1 MIKKWKTISSE
12 YIYMHRPWGVLR
24 KDHVQTSSGF
34 DIPNYYVL
42 EYPDWVNVLGIT
54 TDNQIVLIKQY
65 RHALGVI
72 AFELPAG
79 VIDEG
84 EEPLVAAKRE
94 MLEETGYGNGEWKAY
109 MQLCANPA
117 THTNLTHC
125 FIATGLEKVQE
136 QELENSEEIEVQL
149 FELADVKQILLNNE
163 MPQALQAAA
172 LWRFIAEMA

>member
-12 YIYMHRPWGVLR
+12 YIHKHEPWGVFR

-34 DIPNYYVL
+34 DIPDYYVI

-54 TDNQIVLIKQY
+54 KNKEIVLIKQY
-65 RHALGVI
+65 RHAMGVI

-84 EEPLVAAKRE
+84 EQPLAAAKRE
-94 MLEETGYGNGEWKAY
+94 MLEETGYGKGTWQAWTTLN
-109 MQLCANPA
+109 ANPA
-117 THTNLTHC
+117 THTNLAYS
-125 FIATGLEKVQE
+125 FIATDLEKVQE
-136 QELENSEEIEVQL
+136 QDLESSEEIEVQL
-149 FELADVKQILLNNE
+149 FTVNEVKELLIKDK

-172 LWRFIAEMA
+172 LWKYLALFS